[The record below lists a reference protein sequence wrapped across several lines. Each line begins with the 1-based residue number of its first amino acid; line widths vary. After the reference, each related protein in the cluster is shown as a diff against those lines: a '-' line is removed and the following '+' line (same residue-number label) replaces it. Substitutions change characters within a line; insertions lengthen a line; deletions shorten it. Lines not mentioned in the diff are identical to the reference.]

1 MTNRVNI
8 YNYITI
14 CCDNKISQNSN
25 IYVNDNLKEYY
36 IIIISLMQIVI
47 KFMRYFWC
55 ISMMYFK
62 DENEKKNKNFDCDLF
77 VINRL

>member
-1 MTNRVNI
+1 MMTNRVNI

-14 CCDNKISQNSN
+14 CCDNKISQNRN

-47 KFMRYFWC
+47 KFMRYF
-55 ISMMYFK
+55 
-62 DENEKKNKNFDCDLF
+62 
-77 VINRL
+77 